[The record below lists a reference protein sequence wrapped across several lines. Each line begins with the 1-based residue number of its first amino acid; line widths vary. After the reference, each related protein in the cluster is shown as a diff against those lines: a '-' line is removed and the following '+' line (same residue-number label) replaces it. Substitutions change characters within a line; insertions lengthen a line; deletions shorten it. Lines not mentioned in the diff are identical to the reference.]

1 MMKKQNF
8 VVRIFTL
15 IELLVVIAI
24 IAILASMLLPAL
36 SQARAKAKG
45 ITCTN
50 NMKQCMLG
58 SLMYTADYDDWLLEY
73 YYDGHTETVWGYAM
87 VNGNYLTEDVI
98 HCPLDNGS
106 YSKYYTYGML
116 NIKDPKCKPYYV
128 AREAEWGPCVL
139 APNWK
144 TGFYRISAMKKSS
157 DIPLLG
163 DTETVVSAGLGRNFY
178 CYSPLMALQG
188 SAMGLRHSG
197 RGNLAFADGHVESLS
212 FQDFR
217 DRGFI
222 SLVITGAL
230 CSY

>member
-8 VVRIFTL
+8 VVRLFTL

-36 SQARAKAKG
+36 GKARAKAKG

-58 SLMYTADYDDWLLEY
+58 SLMYTADYDDWILGY
-73 YYDGHTETVWGYAM
+73 YYDGSTETNWGKTM
-87 VNGNYLTEDVI
+87 VNGNYLTEDVME
-98 HCPLDNGS
+98 CPLDNGS
-106 YSKYYTYGML
+106 YSIWHTYGIL
-116 NIKDPKCKPYYV
+116 NIFNLSCRPYYV
-128 AREAEWGPCVL
+128 AREAEWGPCELV
-139 APNWK
+139 
-144 TGFYRISAMKKSS
+144 TETTEYFRISAMKQAC

-163 DTETVVSAGLGRNFY
+163 DTEKVSGTGLGRNFW
-178 CYSPLMALQG
+178 CFSPLRALES

-217 DRGFI
+217 DRGFVA
-222 SLVITGAL
+222 LVIKGTI